1 MAQENI
7 NNCIICNSKSISTFL
22 DCKDHFV
29 TQTSF
34 SISSCN
40 DCGFCFTNPRPD
52 VGESLKYYDS
62 NAYIS
67 HSKTSRGLV
76 NRLFH
81 FARSYTLKSKR
92 RILNKYVSGKRL
104 LDYGCGTGDFL
115 GTMKNS
121 GWSVIGIEPNE
132 LARNEAIN
140 THGLKIHDEA
150 EFHVL
155 DNSSLDCISLWHVL
169 EHVYPLEDRI
179 AAFHDKL
186 DADGTLIVALPNMNS
201 YDAKRYG
208 TYWAAYDVPRHI
220 YHFNPHTIK
229 ALMSKHGFE
238 HIKTKAMIFDSFY
251 ISLLSE
257 KYKHGS
263 NKFFSAMILGLI
275 SNLAAFLGKRN
286 YSSLIYIFKKSK

>member
-1 MAQENI
+1 MAQENL
-7 NNCIICNSKSISTFL
+7 NSCIICNSKSISSFL

-29 TQTSF
+29 TQSSF
-34 SISSCN
+34 TISICD

-52 VGESLKYYDS
+52 AVESGKYYDS
-62 NAYIS
+62 DAYIS

-81 FARSYTLKSKR
+81 FARTYTLKSKR
-92 RILNKYVSGKRL
+92 NILNKYVSGKRL

-115 GTMKNS
+115 GIMKYA
-121 GWSVIGIEPNE
+121 GWSVVGIEPNE
-132 LARNEAIN
+132 FARTKAIN
-140 THGLKIHDEA
+140 THGLEIYE
-150 EFHVL
+150 EGGFHEL
-155 DNSSLDCISLWHVL
+155 KNASLDCISLWHVL

-179 AAFHDKL
+179 SAFNDKL
-186 DADGTLIVALPNMNS
+186 DADGTLIVAVPNMKS

-208 TYWAAYDVPRHI
+208 PYWAAYDVPRHI
-220 YHFNPHTIK
+220 YHFNPQTIK

-238 HIKTKAMIFDSFY
+238 HIKTKAMVFDSFY

-275 SNLAAFLGKRN
+275 SNLTAFFGKRN